1 MTNTKLNGVKFG
13 TAVFNRTILE
23 GADLSGAD
31 LRSVTGLTQ
40 AQLDTACGDYKT
52 RLPRAMSIAYC
63 KPDANT
69 MTAHAQVHKHSDRP
83 DHINQAA
90 EDLDDALK
98 SIETLLSTASDKQ
111 SRRKLQAI
119 HADVMA
125 ARDALEQ

>member
-1 MTNTKLNGVKFG
+1 MTVKAAPPKPKVATQSPYTFDAVKSANGGVVQIRG
-13 TAVFNRTILE
+13 
-23 GADLSGAD
+23 S
-31 LRSVTGLTQ
+31 
-40 AQLDTACGDYKT
+40 
-52 RLPRAMSIAYC
+52 
-63 KPDANT
+63 
-69 MTAHAQVHKHSDRP
+69 TAHAQVHKHSDRP